1 MKKTLLILFALVVV
15 LALVVHPG
23 CKSQRND
30 ITGTWFFTLTFPGET
45 FTETYTFV
53 GTRQSGEVY
62 WEGEALGTYSVIGD
76 NVSFTLDYI
85 DVDGDYT
92 VEVYD
97 GSFVGD
103 DEMIGSVTVTIEGYG
118 SASGSWIAER

>member
-1 MKKTLLILFALVVV
+1 MKKTLLILFALVAVI
-15 LALVVHPG
+15 ALVVHPG

-45 FTETYTFV
+45 FEEIYTFV

-62 WEGEALGTYSVIGD
+62 WEGEPLGTYSVIGD

-85 DVDGDYT
+85 DLEEDYI

-97 GSFVGD
+97 GSFVAD
-103 DEMIGSVTVTIEGYG
+103 NEMIGSVTITIEGIG
-118 SASGSWIAER
+118 SASGSWLAER

>member
-1 MKKTLLILFALVVV
+1 MKKTLLFLFSLIAV
-15 LALVVHPG
+15 LALVVQPG
-23 CKSQRND
+23 CKSHRND

-62 WEGEALGTYSVIGD
+62 WEGEVLGTYSVIRD
-76 NVSFTLDYI
+76 DVSFTLDYI
-85 DVDGDYT
+85 DADGDYT
-92 VEVYD
+92 VEVYY
-97 GSFVGD
+97 GSFVND
-103 DEMIGSVTVTIEGYG
+103 NEMMGSITVTVEGYG